1 MIDPVI
7 GGAIVFMLL
16 TGGTKTGR
24 NAARN
29 AAGSAY
35 KATGWKPPKTAI
47 VHHSGRAGEKA
58 GAAFAATARKT
69 RNAAVKFAER
79 RWDKRVTSD
88 DPPGSHP
95 PVHRVRAP
103 RPSDTGPSDTGPSST
118 GAAGRAP
125 ADAPVLGGGA
135 RPLVVPIV
143 VPRTDSRPVV
153 EQLGYGPVISSV
165 VHGDDDT
172 YVLKPTGRH
181 TPPEPPP
188 APTGSRTGGTA
199 ATPRRTMTA
208 NGSGFSIDLEKPS
221 TDAEFLESCQI
232 LAHALRGLSKTVE
245 EWAGDVSALGLPR
258 QVTASLDAV
267 AEGIGDAATGV
278 NRAASTFEDIFEDP
292 RDIAARGMK
301 FTGEDAA

>member
-47 VHHSGRAGEKA
+47 VHHSGRAGEKV

-79 RWDKRVTSD
+79 RWDKRITSD

-95 PVHRVRAP
+95 PVHRVRPP
-103 RPSDTGPSDTGPSST
+103 RLSDPDP
-118 GAAGRAP
+118 GAGASGRSP
-125 ADAPVLGGGA
+125 ADAPLLGGGA
-135 RPLVVPIV
+135 HP
-143 VPRTDSRPVV
+143 PRMPQPDSRPVV
-153 EQLGYGPVISSV
+153 EQLGGGPVISSV
-165 VHGDDDT
+165 VHHDDDT
-172 YVLKPTGRH
+172 YVLKPAGGAH
-181 TPPEPPP
+181 
-188 APTGSRTGGTA
+188 ATGGTVG
-199 ATPRRTMTA
+199 TPRRTMTA

-232 LAHALRGLSKTVE
+232 LADALRGLSKSVE
-245 EWAGDVSALGLPR
+245 EWAGDVSALGLPG